1 MEKIV
6 NVSTGEVKVGRK
18 REILKSTA
26 IGSCVVIAA
35 YDSER
40 NIGIMAHVMLPG
52 RAPKSAY
59 GESTRYAADALD
71 EMIRIITAQGAN
83 LCDLGVCLV
92 GAGNVLKKQ
101 DDTVC
106 KNNIESITQLLKEK
120 NIPVRAAV
128 LGGTERKSISLDIE
142 SGSVYYTEGDRKEK
156 VLWKS
161 AVNITQN

>member
-6 NVSTGEVKVGRK
+6 DVGTGEVKDGSK
-18 REILKSTA
+18 GEILKSTA

-35 YDSER
+35 YDPER
-40 NIGIMAHVMLPG
+40 NFGVMAHVMLPG
-52 RAPKSAY
+52 RAPKSAC
-59 GESTRYAADALD
+59 GESTKYAADALD
-71 EMIRIITAQGAN
+71 EMIRIITAQGSN
-83 LCDLGVCLV
+83 LCSLGVCLV

-128 LGGTERKSISLDIE
+128 LGGTERKGISLDIE
-142 SGSVYYTEGDRKEK
+142 SGSIYYTEGDRGEK
-156 VLWKS
+156 MLWKS
-161 AVNITQN
+161 IEEITQN

>member
-18 REILKSTA
+18 GEILKSTA

-35 YDSER
+35 FDSEK
-40 NIGIMAHVMLPG
+40 NLGVMAHVMLPG
-52 RAPKSAY
+52 RAPKSTY
-59 GESTRYAADALD
+59 GESTRYAADAI
-71 EMIRIITAQGAN
+71 EQMISKITVEGAN

-101 DDTVC
+101 DDTIC

-120 NIPVRAAV
+120 NIPVKASV
-128 LGGTERKSISLDIE
+128 LGGTERKSISMDIE
-142 SGSVYYTEGDRKEK
+142 SGSVYFTEGGREEK
-156 VLWKS
+156 MLWKS
-161 AVNITQN
+161 AAKITQN

>member
-6 NVSTGEVKVGRK
+6 NVSTGQVKVGRK
-18 REILKSTA
+18 GEILKSTA

-35 YDSER
+35 YDSKK
-40 NIGIMAHVMLPG
+40 NLGVMAHVMLPG

-59 GESTRYAADALD
+59 SESTKYAADALD
-71 EMIRIITAQGAN
+71 EMISRINRRGAN

-92 GAGNVLKKQ
+92 GAGNVLKKS

-106 KNNIESITQLLKEK
+106 NNNIESITQLLKEK

-128 LGGTERKSISLDIE
+128 LGGTERKSISLDVG
-142 SGSVYYTEGDRKEK
+142 SGSIYYTEGDREEK
-156 VLWKS
+156 TLWQ
-161 AVNITQN
+161 AGRRELN